1 MIQPLLF
8 VRFVCLLFVFFFVS
22 DAYALD
28 CTIKEG
34 RYGYNVIATVKKGF
48 LYIGQYGTTVLG
60 RFDYDQ
66 KTIYEGRYGYT
77 VFGRRD
83 DDLLYEGA
91 YSYRVMGRFVN
102 CDDSDFKN

>member
-77 VFGRRD
+77 VFGRRV